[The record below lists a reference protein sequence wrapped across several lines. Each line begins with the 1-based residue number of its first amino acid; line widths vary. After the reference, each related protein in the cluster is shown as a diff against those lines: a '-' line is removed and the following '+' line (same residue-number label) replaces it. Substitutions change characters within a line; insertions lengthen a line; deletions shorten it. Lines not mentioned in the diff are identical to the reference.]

1 MGRLYERFQNQLIR
15 IENTLQNMYNP
26 RALAGHLG
34 PQYMTT
40 LWKMCTFPSRNPL
53 N

>member
-1 MGRLYERFQNQLIR
+1 MGHLYERFQNQLIR

-26 RALAGHLG
+26 RALAGHL
-34 PQYMTT
+34 MTT